1 MAARIT
7 RLGSVA
13 MESFRSAIG
22 MGNIALLPV
31 AVKLLMAVLC
41 GGVLGLE
48 RTYKRRAAGIRTYS
62 MVCLGAAVVMM
73 TGVAM
78 AGVGGDPSRM
88 GAQVVSGI
96 GFIGAGAI
104 IVTGYH
110 EIKGLTTAAGL
121 WASACM
127 GLTIG
132 AGYYT
137 VALLACAALFC
148 IVHYGERLQSKMF
161 AASHRVSFYVM
172 FENSDHIAGFLM
184 EARARRIAISD
195 LEHMGAA
202 ANGGKPG
209 AVFALKLPR
218 ELTQQQA
225 HDLFSRMPGVLYI
238 ETI

>member
-1 MAARIT
+1 
-7 RLGSVA
+7 
-13 MESFRSAIG
+13 MESFFSAIG

-73 TGVAM
+73 TGVAL
-78 AGVGGDPSRM
+78 ANGGGDPSRM

-137 VALLACAALFC
+137 VALLACAVLFC
-148 IVHYGERLQSKMF
+148 VVHYGERLQGKMY

-172 FENSDHIAGFLM
+172 FESSDCIANFLI
-184 EARARRIAISD
+184 EARSRHISISN

-202 ANGGKPG
+202 GSGGKPG
-209 AVFALKLPR
+209 VVFALKLPS

-225 HDLFSRMPGVLYI
+225 YDVFSRIPGVLYI
-238 ETI
+238 EMI